1 MTLNWCRQNLSIQ
14 KADPDSIRICFFI
27 INKLYFRWLRP
38 PYAAAHKYT
47 AQRTPRGSCRDNPTT
62 TASSP
67 YALPDAPPYR
77 PHTVALLVAHLALDG
92 VLRPQCGLVQGATG
106 HRAEAMAAHLGF
118 GVITDNTQR
127 LVDGV
132 FAHWLVHGVRP
143 RKDENRFSGNFLYL
157 LQQGDSLRG

>member
-1 MTLNWCRQNLSIQ
+1 MPPRIN
-14 KADPDSIRICFFI
+14 IRRNVPLAAHVEI
-27 INKLYFRWLRP
+27 IRP
-38 PYAAAHKYT
+38 PLHHLHT
-47 AQRTPRGSCRDNPTT
+47 RFQMLRLMHIC
-62 TASSP
+62 
-67 YALPDAPPYR
+67 R

-157 LQQGDSLRG
+157 LQQGDTARSFSPALPCGKWVVLVCVC